1 MAGQVC
7 PAVQFGE
14 LVPQNAQ
21 NSRKKSRIGRRA
33 SDHGPRRAL
42 EERDPFEIFAKVP
55 PPAIH
60 NWRLNIRPAMQLWRQ
75 IGTVQGAS
83 TTGDLKVTR
92 KGNHALSW

>member
-21 NSRKKSRIGRRA
+21 NSRKKSRIGRHA

-42 EERDPFEIFAKVP
+42 EERDPFEIFARVP
-55 PPAIH
+55 PTSYPQVEA
-60 NWRLNIRPAMQLWRQ
+60 
-75 IGTVQGAS
+75 
-83 TTGDLKVTR
+83 
-92 KGNHALSW
+92 